1 MSDQENE
8 NEHAKAFLG
17 LAKCEEEVDAI
28 ERDVELYRLNKMEPV
43 YEKRDTYIDEIA
55 EFWKIVLSQ
64 HASFANYIRA
74 SDFKYIDTIDKIEV
88 QWLAL
93 GSKTRD
99 TRDFSIT
106 FHFHGIDGD
115 FKEQK
120 ITKVFQIR
128 KSEDE
133 EEDGMLTSEP
143 VAVEWPQS
151 YDSINPDLIKDKRSP
166 EGKKKYRQGMKTIFG
181 WFRWTGL
188 KPGKEFP
195 HGDSLASLFSEEI
208 YPFCVKYYTEA
219 QRDLEDEEGESGL
232 SAADDDDDEGS
243 LGEVDLPISDAE
255 ADADA
260 DGEPSSKKR
269 KA

>member
-1 MSDQENE
+1 MMSDQENE

-28 ERDVELYRLNKMEPV
+28 EREVELYRLNKMKPV
-43 YEKRDTYIDEIA
+43 YEKRDAYIDEIA

-64 HASFANYIRA
+64 HVSFANYIRA
-74 SDFKYIDTIDKIEV
+74 SDFKYIDTIDKIKVE
-88 QWLAL
+88 WLAL
-93 GSKTRD
+93 ESEMHD

-106 FHFHGIDGD
+106 FHFHGIEGD
-115 FKEQK
+115 FKEQQV
-120 ITKVFQIR
+120 TKVFQIQ
-128 KSEDE
+128 KGKDDQ
-133 EEDGMLTSEP
+133 EDGILTSEP
-143 VAVEWPQS
+143 VPIEWPQS

-208 YPFCVKYYTEA
+208 YPFCVKYYAEA

-232 SAADDDDDEGS
+232 SADGDSEDDDGS
-243 LGEVDLPISDAE
+243 LGEVDLPLSDE
-255 ADADA
+255 
-260 DGEPSSKKR
+260 EPSSKKR
-269 KA
+269 KV